1 LPAGIGRLKEAEPM
15 NFEQDN
21 NQDAQFAQRLNGEG
35 REQNGQANSN
45 GAASDGMSNFNIDQA
60 ASSADGADGETSEYI
75 AVEEKK
81 PKVNQTTLVMFG
93 VIALSAA
100 GVWVMYQRV
109 GPGKAVAAPPPES
122 VQAKKTINSFLD
134 GGGNN
139 IKNMES
145 MLRNTEKV
153 VQQFL
158 TYPSMT
164 QVPLSDLRTNPFR
177 LRPAKPENT
186 PTSDAAER
194 RKREEERVAMLKAV
208 QGLQLQS
215 IMYSE
220 TRKACMINDTMY
232 REGQN
237 VGDFTVEKVTQNTVV
252 VKNGVYRFEL
262 RMQR

>member
-1 LPAGIGRLKEAEPM
+1 M

-21 NQDAQFAQRLNGEG
+21 NQQDAPLAQRLNGE
-35 REQNGQANSN
+35 QNGEGSSSN
-45 GAASDGMSNFNIDQA
+45 GVDPSVGFNGEA
-60 ASSADGADGETSEYI
+60 GTGGDGESEYI
-75 AVEEKK
+75 ATETKK
-81 PKVNQTTLVMFG
+81 PKVSQTTLVMFG
-93 VIALSAA
+93 VLALSAA

-139 IKNMES
+139 IKSMET
-145 MLRNTEKV
+145 MLRSTEKV

-177 LRPAKPENT
+177 LRAAKPENA

-208 QGLQLQS
+208 QSLQLQS
-215 IMYSE
+215 IMYSD

-237 VGDFTVEKVTQNTVV
+237 INDFTIEKVTQTSVI

>member
-1 LPAGIGRLKEAEPM
+1 M
-15 NFEQDN
+15 NFGQDN
-21 NQDAQFAQRLNGEG
+21 NNGQDAAFAQRAENGDPNGGENA
-35 REQNGQANSN
+35 NGQGVDPSVGFN
-45 GAASDGMSNFNIDQA
+45 SDGSE
-60 ASSADGADGETSEYI
+60 GETSEYI
-75 AVEEKK
+75 ATEEKK

-93 VIALSAA
+93 VLALSAA
-100 GVWVMYQRV
+100 GVWIMYQRV

-139 IKNMES
+139 IKSMES

-164 QVPLSDLRTNPFR
+164 QVPLSDLRSNPFR
-177 LRPAKPENT
+177 LRPAKPENA

-208 QGLQLQS
+208 QSLQLQS
-215 IMYSE
+215 IMYSD

-232 REGQN
+232 REGQTI
-237 VGDFTVEKVTQNTVV
+237 DAFTIEKVNQSSVI
-252 VKNGVYRFEL
+252 VKSGVYRFEL